1 MISRVYSADRA
12 ARIALLTDKPY
23 RTLSYTDLTARVD
36 IWREQM
42 RRLPVHR
49 LGWLVGDNSLD
60 AVCAYLAA
68 LAENMPIGLSDA
80 GSEQSV
86 ALVTTYAPTF
96 LVHAAGADAPHG
108 YRVAWTSPDGASLM
122 HRIAPEHDVAPHPD
136 LAVLLATSGS
146 TGNAKVVRLSR
157 ANLEANA
164 ASITQYL
171 ELGPGEVA
179 IQSLPMAYSYGLS
192 LINSHLWAGGAVAL
206 TNRSFMRP
214 EFWSF
219 FDEARCTSF
228 AGVPYVYETLLRL
241 RWQPGKRASLRTLTQ
256 AGGHLK
262 PDIVAHFHAATQ
274 VANQRFFVMYGQTE
288 ATARIAYV
296 PPERLAEKRGSIGI
310 AIPGGRIELKP
321 VEDSDQRQMVY
332 SGLNVMMGYAQE
344 PRDLALGDVLGG
356 VLPTGDLASCDAEGF
371 HYITGRLSRFA
382 KLFGRRVH
390 LGDVEHQ
397 VEAWTQHPA
406 AALEGDNRLII
417 FVECAT
423 SGQLDE
429 VKTRLAEFLAVPPPA
444 VQVESIDRLPMTA
457 SGKKNYASLR
467 A

>member
-1 MISRVYSADRA
+1 MIERLYSVDWSARVAVFTDVPYQV
-12 ARIALLTDKPY
+12 LTY
-23 RTLSYTDLTARVD
+23 GDLTLRVD
-36 IWREQM
+36 EWRK
-42 RRLPVHR
+42 RLRLLPSVR
-49 LGWLVGDNSLD
+49 LGWLNGDNSLGSL
-60 AVCAYLAA
+60 CSYLAA
-68 LAENMPIGLSDA
+68 LAEGVPLGLSDA
-80 GSEQSV
+80 AGSQSQ
-86 ALVTTYAPTF
+86 ALVNAYAPSFIAQPAT
-96 LVHAAGADAPHG
+96 APIPSG
-108 YRVAWTSPDGASLM
+108 YQAAWTSPESTTLLFREIPSVDA
-122 HRIAPEHDVAPHPD
+122 APHRD
-136 LAVLLATSGS
+136 LAILLTTSGS

-164 ASITQYL
+164 ASIAQYL

-179 IQSLPMAYSYGLS
+179 VQSLPMAYSYGLS

-274 VANQRFFVMYGQTE
+274 AANQRFFVMYGQTE

-332 SGLNVMMGYAQE
+332 SGPNVMMGYAQE

-457 SGKKNYASLR
+457 TGKKNYASLR